1 MSNNLSGAITHVTAK
16 AYEQKS
22 KEQQKNLPHTARFKL
37 VFIYKNG
44 SYSPPYHSYDRHGK
58 QTDERLG
65 LVKLIQLIHKRRGQF
80 VAASI
85 FAALE
90 AVPLCRTADGKLNRI
105 YNMLVYSE
113 VLGKQPQYSTA
124 LKFEEGRMVI

>member
-1 MSNNLSGAITHVTAK
+1 MEKNLSSVIGQVTAK
-16 AYEQKS
+16 AFEQKS

-58 QTDERLG
+58 ATDERLG
-65 LVKLIQLIHKRRGQF
+65 LVKLIQLVHKRRGQF

-85 FAALE
+85 FASLE
-90 AVPLCRTADGKLNRI
+90 DVPKCRTEDGKLNKI
-105 YNMLVYSE
+105 YNMLVYRE
-113 VLGKQPQYSTA
+113 VLGKQPQYSSA
-124 LKFEEGRMVI
+124 LKFEEGRMVR